1 MIKATGLLFVLSAAT
16 AANAGPVPTNET
28 SNPPALIF
36 AAAGGHDSVGGLM
49 PLSLWPPYT
58 PRIYA
63 PVPRVWKH
71 RGRRCVANACSH

>member
-63 PVPRVWKH
+63 PAPRVWKH
-71 RGRRCVANACSH
+71 RGRRCVANTCSH